1 MTFEMGS
8 DYGLVA
14 AKILLDHLGF
24 SSRLAQTKRKG
35 IKRTIFL
42 YDKATEENWN
52 NYKRKL
58 QHLLKK
64 KLNKKL

>member
-1 MTFEMGS
+1 MTFETSS

-14 AKILLDHLGF
+14 TKILLDYLGF
-24 SSRLAQTKRKG
+24 SSRLAQTKKKG

-52 NYKRKL
+52 SYKRKL
-58 QHLLKK
+58 QYLLKK